1 MEDSVIKKALDLNR
15 KLPPTQIP
23 KNVAALSQIVEDE
36 EQQDEMIQRIDQPL
50 ERIQDSQNGADFL
63 K

>member
-1 MEDSVIKKALDLNR
+1 MEDSAVVRALDLNR
-15 KLPPTQIP
+15 KLPPSQIP
-23 KNVAALSQIVEDE
+23 KNISALSQIVEDE

-50 ERIQDSQNGADFL
+50 EILKDSSNGIEFL

>member
-1 MEDSVIKKALDLNR
+1 MEDSTVKKALDLNR
-15 KLPPTQIP
+15 KLPPSQIP

-36 EQQDEMIQRIDQPL
+36 DQQDEMIQRIDQPL
-50 ERIQDSQNGADFL
+50 ETIQDTKMGRDFL